1 MRRFIAVLLI
11 TIITTLAFPAAALT
25 PQASSPQQIQNRDL
39 IIENI
44 IADYALYTSLLYQ
57 TYSWEQYQI
66 LSCVDNHESAVE
78 YLAPGFAL
86 PLAQS
91 IVDYYL
97 LWVPELGKMAVIPT
111 DSIPV
116 ITAEDKPYLNIH
128 RISPDEVVLERIY
141 TNCYEIGD
149 RYLYRIT
156 AHQEKSRWIIVDL
169 YLEPLAD
176 TNATQEKR

>member
-1 MRRFIAVLLI
+1 MRRFIAVLLF
-11 TIITTLAFPAAALT
+11 TIITTLSFPAAALT
-25 PQASSPQQIQNRDL
+25 PQASYPQQTENYSL
-39 IIENI
+39 IFDNI
-44 IADYALYTSLLYQ
+44 TADYALYTSLLEQ
-57 TYSWEQYQI
+57 TNYFEQYQV
-66 LSCVDNHESAVE
+66 LTCVENPESAVE
-78 YLAPGFAL
+78 YLASGFSL

-91 IVDYYL
+91 LVDYYL

-116 ITAEDKPYLNIH
+116 ITAEDKPYINIH
-128 RISPDEVVLERIY
+128 RISPDEVIMERIY
-141 TNCYEIGD
+141 TDCYEMGD

-176 TNATQEKR
+176 ASLH